1 MRRYEEQNE
10 MERVYQKM
18 SKKIIGCLSFVF
30 LVFAVAYPS
39 PHDTVQGWLQY
50 LAFLVSLG
58 YMFA

>member
-1 MRRYEEQNE
+1 

-39 PHDTVQGWLQY
+39 SHDTVQGWLQY

-58 YMFA
+58 YMFD